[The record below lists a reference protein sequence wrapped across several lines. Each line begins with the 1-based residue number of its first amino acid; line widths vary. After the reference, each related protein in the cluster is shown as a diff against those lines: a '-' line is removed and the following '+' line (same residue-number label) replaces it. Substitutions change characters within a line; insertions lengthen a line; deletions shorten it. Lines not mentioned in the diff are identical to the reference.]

1 MKELIN
7 NIFDK
12 EITSALDGF
21 PSVYSKDDLICVVN
35 RIRLELNELEL
46 EPAKPEISK
55 KDLNIMF
62 QEVVGQL
69 TRQLERNDNEYI
81 DYDNAEFS
89 IGYHNT
95 VEVSNID
102 IIVDN
107 ITDSL
112 ESILEEVFYEAL
124 DVRE

>member
-1 MKELIN
+1 MKELVN

-35 RIRLELNELEL
+35 RIRLEINELEQ
-46 EPAKPEISK
+46 PKPELGKEALSEI
-55 KDLNIMF
+55 F

-69 TRQLERNDNEYI
+69 TRQLERNGNEYI
-81 DYDNAEFS
+81 DYDGAEFS

-107 ITDSL
+107 ITESL

-124 DVRE
+124 DIRE

>member
-12 EITSALDGF
+12 EITSALNGF

-35 RIRLELNELEL
+35 RIRLEINELKQ
-46 EPAKPEISK
+46 PKPELGKEALSEI
-55 KDLNIMF
+55 F

-107 ITDSL
+107 ITESL

-124 DVRE
+124 DIRK

>member
-1 MKELIN
+1 MKELVN

-12 EITSALDGF
+12 EITSALNGF

-35 RIRLELNELEL
+35 RIRLEINELEQ
-46 EPAKPEISK
+46 PKPEISK
-55 KDLNIMF
+55 KDLNIIF

-107 ITDSL
+107 ITESL
-112 ESILEEVFYEAL
+112 ESILEDVFYEAL
-124 DVRE
+124 DIRE

>member
-1 MKELIN
+1 MREVIN

-12 EITSALDGF
+12 EVTSALDGF

-46 EPAKPEISK
+46 ESTKPEISK

-112 ESILEEVFYEAL
+112 EIILEELFYEAL
-124 DVRE
+124 DVR

>member
-1 MKELIN
+1 MKELVN

-35 RIRLELNELEL
+35 RIRLEINELEQ
-46 EPAKPEISK
+46 PKPELGKEALSEI
-55 KDLNIMF
+55 F
-62 QEVVGQL
+62 QEVVDQL

-107 ITDSL
+107 ITESL
-112 ESILEEVFYEAL
+112 ESILEEVFCEAL
-124 DVRE
+124 DIRE

>member
-1 MKELIN
+1 MKELVN

-35 RIRLELNELEL
+35 RIRLEINELEQ
-46 EPAKPEISK
+46 PKPEIDKEALSV
-55 KDLNIMF
+55 IF
-62 QEVVGQL
+62 QEVICQF

-81 DYDNAEFS
+81 DYANAEFS
-89 IGYHNT
+89 INYNNT
-95 VEVSNID
+95 VEVENID
-102 IIVDN
+102 IITENV
-107 ITDSL
+107 TESL

-124 DVRE
+124 DIRE

>member
-12 EITSALDGF
+12 EITSALNGF

-35 RIRLELNELEL
+35 RIRLEINELEQ
-46 EPAKPEISK
+46 PKPELGKEALSEI
-55 KDLNIMF
+55 F
-62 QEVVGQL
+62 QEVVCQL

-107 ITDSL
+107 ITESL
-112 ESILEEVFYEAL
+112 ESILEDVFYEAL
-124 DVRE
+124 DIRE

>member
-1 MKELIN
+1 MREVIN

-12 EITSALDGF
+12 EVTSALDGF

-46 EPAKPEISK
+46 ESTKPEISK